1 MPTLDRTFPFAKMGN
16 CATSISDNLHLDMSW
31 RRQQLFDKNISIAKG
46 LQGLCLAYMKST
58 TNFVL
63 IKDSPHPPTAATSD
77 RFDHGGTV
85 SIKKC
90 LRR

>member
-1 MPTLDRTFPFAKMGN
+1 
-16 CATSISDNLHLDMSW
+16 MSW
-31 RRQQLFDKNISIAKG
+31 RLQQLFDKNISIAKG
-46 LQGLCLAYMKST
+46 LQSLCLAYIKST

-63 IKDSPHPPTAATSD
+63 VQDGPHPPTAATPD

-85 SIKKC
+85 SIKKS